1 MSFFKHF
8 LQVARVLLVNFLSS
22 LACIK
27 LCSLSS
33 FLWNDFQSSCLPCFS
48 TQLLQ
53 TSLLC
58 LLHLQSVL
66 TCTNPLRF
74 FKEHCANATPV
85 HCCGMYR
92 IFPPHPHKII
102 SQLYLLGPVDSHIYH
117 HMPGVI
123 SRAVQRQGMFHS
135 HLYHCFRPLKVV
147 CSSTRRVPA
156 LRSLAFLCVWYLLLL
171 ATMCQAQTIALAVT
185 LP

>member
-22 LACIK
+22 LACMK

-33 FLWNDFQSSCLPCFS
+33 FLWNDFQSSFLLSFP

-58 LLHLQSVL
+58 TLHLQSVL
-66 TCTNPLRF
+66 TCTNPLHF

-92 IFPPHPHKII
+92 IFPPPPNNLTNCI
-102 SQLYLLGPVDSHIYH
+102 YLGQWTATFTITCQESLAEQSKDKE
-117 HMPGVI
+117 
-123 SRAVQRQGMFHS
+123 
-135 HLYHCFRPLKVV
+135 CFTHTCTTASGFRKL
-147 CSSTRRVPA
+147 CAA
-156 LRSLAFLCVWYLLLL
+156 LRGA
-171 ATMCQAQTIALAVT
+171 CQLWGV
-185 LP
+185 